1 MFALVLFVAVISAS
15 LNLRAGIAS
24 VGSVLDQVIAYYD
37 APAWVGGVITAIP
50 GTLFFL
56 VGICAVPIARRFG
69 LTPVILGAAGLLTAG
84 LGLRPF
90 APDIAMFLLA
100 TVGAAGAIALM
111 NVLLP
116 AWIKQHGGRYIVAL
130 TTVYSVTL
138 GLSSAAGPLS
148 ALVTSSWQSALGLW
162 AVTAVVQLAVWVFVL
177 FKFERD
183 IPGSKASTPQDGAVA
198 TPEAP
203 VWKSLTA
210 VALMLFFGL
219 QSTSAYIQMGWLPA
233 IFIDAGVAPS
243 TAATGLGLLGAVGMV
258 GGLVLPTVISR
269 ARTLT
274 PLVVLFAL
282 STATGYLGL
291 YFAPAASPLGWSL
304 LLGFGGCCFP
314 LAIALI
320 PARTRDPLV
329 TARLSG
335 FVQPVGYVL
344 AATGPL
350 LIGVAY
356 GRIGEFQPILIAL
369 VIMALVMG
377 VVGIVAARHV
387 VIDDEL
393 SAASR

>member
-24 VGSVLDQVIAYYD
+24 VGSVLDQVIDHYD
-37 APAWVGGVITAIP
+37 APAWVGGVVTAVP

-69 LTPVILGAAGLLTAG
+69 LTPVILAAAGLLTAG

-90 APDIAMFLLA
+90 APDVALFLLA

-148 ALVTSSWQSALGLW
+148 ALVASSWQSALGLW
-162 AVTAVVQLAVWVFVL
+162 AITAVVQVVVWGFVL
-177 FKFERD
+177 FKFGKD
-183 IPGSKASTPQDGAVA
+183 VPGSTASTPQDDVTA
-198 TPEAP
+198 PETP

-243 TAATGLGLLGAVGMV
+243 TAAAGLGLLGSVGMV
-258 GGLVLPTVISR
+258 GGLVLPTIISR

-282 STATGYLGL
+282 STAAGYLGL

-350 LIGVAY
+350 LVGVAY
-356 GRIGEFQPILIAL
+356 DRIGAFQPILIAL
-369 VIMALVMG
+369 VVMALVMG
-377 VVGIVAARHV
+377 AVGVVAARHV
-387 VIDDEL
+387 IIDDEL
-393 SAASR
+393 SAAGR

>member
-1 MFALVLFVAVISAS
+1 M
-15 LNLRAGIAS
+15 RAGIAS
-24 VGSVLDQVIAYYD
+24 VGSVLDQVIAHYD
-37 APAWVGGVITAIP
+37 APAWIGGVVTAIP

-56 VGICAVPIARRFG
+56 VGICAVPIARKAG
-69 LTPVILGAAGLLTAG
+69 LTPVILAAAGLLTAG

-90 APDIAMFLLA
+90 APDIALFLLA

-162 AVTAVVQLAVWVFVL
+162 AVTAVAQVAVWVFVL
-177 FKFERD
+177 FKFGKDVPR
-183 IPGSKASTPQDGAVA
+183 SKASEPQDNEGAGA
-198 TPEAP
+198 SAP

-243 TAATGLGLLGAVGMV
+243 TAAAGLGLLGSVGMV

-282 STATGYLGL
+282 STASGYLGL
-291 YFAPAASPLGWSL
+291 YFAPAASPLGWSF

-350 LIGVAY
+350 LVGVAY
-356 GRIGEFQPILIAL
+356 DRIGAFQPILIAL
-369 VIMALVMG
+369 VVMALVMG
-377 VVGIVAARHV
+377 AVGIVAARHV
-387 VIDDEL
+387 IIDDEL

>member
-1 MFALVLFVAVISAS
+1 MFVVVLFVAVISAS

-24 VGSVLDQVIAYYD
+24 VGSVLDQVIAHYD
-37 APAWVGGVITAIP
+37 APAWVGGVVTAIP
-50 GTLFFL
+50 GALFFL
-56 VGICAVPIARRFG
+56 VGICAVPLARKAG
-69 LTPVILGAAGLLTAG
+69 LTPVILVAAGLLTAG

-90 APDIAMFLLA
+90 APDIALFLLA
-100 TVGAAGAIALM
+100 TVGVAGAIALM

-162 AVTAVVQLAVWVFVL
+162 AVTAVAQVAVWVIVL
-177 FKFERD
+177 FKLGKD
-183 IPGSKASTPQDGAVA
+183 VPGSKASTPQDNEAVGAS
-198 TPEAP
+198 AP

-243 TAATGLGLLGAVGMV
+243 TAAAGLGLLGSVGMV

-291 YFAPAASPLGWSL
+291 YFAPAALPLGWSL

-350 LIGVAY
+350 LVGVAY
-356 GRIGEFQPILIAL
+356 DQIGAFQPILIAL
-369 VIMALVMG
+369 VVMALVMG
-377 VVGIVAARHV
+377 AVGIVAARHV
-387 VIDDEL
+387 IIDDEL
-393 SAASR
+393 SAAIR